1 MKSSFYILKHG
12 KLHFQGNEAKENKV
26 VVHDTTDSICS
37 AGLLHTFKRG
47 NSYVTEVK
55 Y

>member
-1 MKSSFYILKHG
+1 MSSFYLLKNG
-12 KLHFQGNEAKENKV
+12 KLKFQGNEAKQEKV
-26 VVHDTTDSICS
+26 VVHDTSQSICS

-47 NSYVTEVK
+47 NSYVIEVK